1 MVSSRDGVTNSI
13 APLRLVLPGNA
24 FPFIFKTDAESSFS
38 CIAGAFVS
46 WPSKDEP
53 FGDDDEV
60 VIQSV
65 GHKSNKE
72 QHVTYFL
79 RLMQAS

>member
-13 APLRLVLPGNA
+13 APLRFVHPGNA
-24 FPFIFKTDAESSFS
+24 FPPISKTDAESSFS

-60 VIQSV
+60 VIQIV
-65 GHKSNKE
+65 GTQKQQGE
-72 QHVTYFL
+72 
-79 RLMQAS
+79 AC